1 MTTTAIRQRNQEI
14 AARLAA
20 GASLRLQEGR
30 ASISDRGRPGR
41 VLHYRPLPA
50 CYPHAAGPHRRGRTR
65 SNLSPSTPRTRCLA
79 RSGRPEGTYII
90 ATGPPIGLD
99 PDRPRDAARTG
110 GWGASRSSPRIS
122 RPKQSSAG
130 IVARRCVRSRASRN
144 GSFLIHFV
152 WRRQVRVRNPA
163 RPEQSRRAHVP
174 IPAASPWN
182 SPAYALAAH
191 HGRPWQWAPSPR
203 RFSRSRDR
211 SAEERHDPQDHRV
224 DESES

>member
-1 MTTTAIRQRNQEI
+1 M
-14 AARLAA
+14 
-20 GASLRLQEGR
+20 
-30 ASISDRGRPGR
+30 
-41 VLHYRPLPA
+41 LHYRPLPA

-122 RPKQSSAG
+122 GPKQSSAG

-152 WRRQVRVRNPA
+152 LAQAGQSTQPCAA
-163 RPEQSRRAHVP
+163 RTVALCSRPDTSSFALEFARICASCTPREAVAMGAVTAP
-174 IPAASPWN
+174 IQP
-182 SPAYALAAH
+182 
-191 HGRPWQWAPSPR
+191 QPR
-203 RFSRSRDR
+203 
-211 SAEERHDPQDHRV
+211 
-224 DESES
+224 